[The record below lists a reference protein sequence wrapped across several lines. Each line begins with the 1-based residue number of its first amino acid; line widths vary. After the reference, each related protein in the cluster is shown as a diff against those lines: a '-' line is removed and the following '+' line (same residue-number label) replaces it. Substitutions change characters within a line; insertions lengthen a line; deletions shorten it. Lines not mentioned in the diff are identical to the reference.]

1 MADTTTTN
9 LGLTKPEVGAS
20 ADSWGGKLNT
30 DLDLLDALFAGAGT
44 GTSVGLNVG
53 AGKTL
58 AVAGTANLSGTTNA
72 TGTFKSDTIS
82 EYTSAA
88 GVTIDGVLL
97 KDSAVNSDTINEKT
111 AAAGVTI
118 DGVLLKDAAVNTD
131 TINEKTSAAGVTVD
145 GVLLK
150 DAAVNTDTINEKTA
164 AAGVTID
171 GVLLKDSAVNTD
183 TISEKT
189 SAAGVTIDGVLLK
202 DNGVVVGAG
211 TVSAPTIAPT
221 GDANT
226 GIYFSGADAV
236 DIATGGVQ
244 RGQFDSS
251 GNFKFNSGYGSTAT
265 AYGCRAWVNFNGT
278 GTVAIRASGN
288 VTSITDNGTGD
299 YTVNFTAAMPDANYA
314 ASVIYTPGINGNG
327 VASNGHEYAAGS
339 FRFRGARDSGA
350 TLTDSTINSV
360 TIFR

>member
-53 AGKTL
+53 SGKTL
-58 AVAGTANLSGTTNA
+58 AVAGTATLSGTANLSGTTNA

-97 KDSAVNSDTINEKT
+97 KD
-111 AAAGVTI
+111 
-118 DGVLLKDAAVNTD
+118 AAVNTD
-131 TINEKTSAAGVTVD
+131 TVNEKTSAAGVTVD

-150 DAAVNTDTINEKTA
+150 D
-164 AAGVTID
+164 
-171 GVLLKDSAVNTD
+171 
-183 TISEKT
+183 
-189 SAAGVTIDGVLLK
+189 
-202 DNGVVVGAG
+202 NGIVVGAG
-211 TVSAPTIAPT
+211 TVSAPPITTT
-221 GDANT
+221 GDTNT
-226 GIYFSGADAV
+226 GIYFSAADTV
-236 DIATGGVQ
+236 DVATGGTK

-251 GNFKFNSGYGSTAT
+251 GNFKFNSGYGSVAT

-288 VTSITDNGTGD
+288 VTSITDNGTGQ
-299 YTVNFTAAMPDANYA
+299 YTMNFTTALPDADYCAAA
-314 ASVIYTPGINGNG
+314 ASFVAGTAVIVRTLSFATTSLSLNTTN
-327 VASNGHEYAAGS
+327 SAGS
-339 FRFRGARDSGA
+339 DVDA
-350 TLTDSTINSV
+350 STVGIA
-360 TIFR
+360 IFR

>member
-53 AGKTL
+53 SGKTL
-58 AVAGTANLSGTTNA
+58 AVAGTATLSGTTNA

-82 EYTSAA
+82 EYTAAA

-97 KDSAVNSDTINEKT
+97 KDAAINTDTVNEKT
-111 AAAGVTI
+111 SAAGVTI

-131 TINEKTSAAGVTVD
+131 TVNEKTSAAGVTIDGVLLKDAAVNTNTVNEKTSAAGVTVD

-150 DAAVNTDTINEKTA
+150 D
-164 AAGVTID
+164 
-171 GVLLKDSAVNTD
+171 
-183 TISEKT
+183 
-189 SAAGVTIDGVLLK
+189 
-202 DNGVVVGAG
+202 NGLVVGAG
-211 TVSAPTIAPT
+211 TVSAPPITTT
-221 GDANT
+221 GDTNT
-226 GIYFSGADAV
+226 GIYFSAADTV
-236 DIATGGVQ
+236 DVATGGTQ

-251 GNFKFNSGYGSTAT
+251 GNFKFNSGYGSVAT

-288 VTSITDNGTGD
+288 VTSITDNGTGQ
-299 YTVNFTAAMPDANYA
+299 YTMNVTTALPDADYCAAA
-314 ASVIYTPGINGNG
+314 ASFVAGTAVIVRTISFATTSLSLNTTNSAPSDVDASTVGI
-327 VASNGHEYAAGS
+327 A
-339 FRFRGARDSGA
+339 
-350 TLTDSTINSV
+350 
-360 TIFR
+360 IFR